1 MFLICTIRSVA
12 LLCPS
17 LQCCPSSQEHRQPPT
32 SPNLQRRL
40 LNVRRWPL
48 KNVKFAQV
56 WPLSH
61 SLHVNMNPK
70 GIQGSVHYSVPRSR
84 VQGSVEDQDIHV
96 NSERKLQLARHLLEG
111 STTINMI
118 QQMNRELSFEQTRKT
133 ELQNVFEELFNN
145 FEARYG
151 LTN

>member
-17 LQCCPSSQEHRQPPT
+17 LWCCPSSLEHRQPPP
-32 SPNLQRRL
+32 SPNLQRPL

-48 KNVKFAQV
+48 KNVKFGQV

-70 GIQGSVHYSVPRSR
+70 GIQGSVHYSVPGSR
-84 VQGSVEDQDIHV
+84 VQGSVEDWDIHV
-96 NSERKLQLARHLLEG
+96 NSERKLQLTRHLLEG

-118 QQMNRELSFEQTRKT
+118 QQMNRELSLEQTRKNRAPKC
-133 ELQNVFEELFNN
+133 LRRAF
-145 FEARYG
+145 
-151 LTN
+151 